1 MKNYLYLILAV
12 SVIFTSCKKE
22 EDENPTP
29 TVITGCTNLN
39 AVNYDASAQSD
50 DGSCIY
56 DIFPTPTRWIA
67 TNVIVDTSST
77 ISIFG
82 IVIDS
87 LSGSG
92 TVTYSPSEAESPSA
106 VEFNSNTKLIFEAD
120 YDNAIDTLDYMINGT
135 VLYVYDDFEED
146 TLELNYSVGEN
157 GLTLNQTMAIDT
169 TFIDD
174 GIPIG
179 ANFSYSMTLY
189 FVKSNNFTT
198 NLELRKNNNVF
209 TSKNKLKHI
218 LKKLK

>member
-1 MKNYLYLILAV
+1 MKNYLYLFLVV

-146 TLELNYSVGEN
+146 TLELNYLVGEN
-157 GLTLNQTMAIDT
+157 GLTLSQTMAIDT

-179 ANFSYSMTLY
+179 VNFSYSMTLY
-189 FVKSNNFTT
+189 FVKNNNFTT
-198 NLELRKNNNVF
+198 NLELRKNNNVWP
-209 TSKNKLKHI
+209 SKNKLKHI